1 MAISSVNI
9 NLHHIV
15 QELLSER
22 LHQSNLRAMYL
33 AVSYLLESLNLSRQN
48 SMVTVL
54 SASYTVVYWWRG
66 NLSQPRF
73 YPANTDPFC
82 TGSTLFMGRIYLSL
96 ILLILTV
103 CWKKIFCRKH
113 LGGYLFMF
121 LYVNVVWSI
130 TAKIHGNCMKPT
142 LSQTGLL
149 SYAISRRE

>member
-33 AVSYLLESLNLSRQN
+33 AVSYLLESSNLSRQN
-48 SMVTVL
+48 SMGTVL

-73 YPANTDPFC
+73 YSANTDPFC

-96 ILLILTV
+96 MLLILTV

-130 TAKIHGNCMKPT
+130 TARIHGNCMKPT